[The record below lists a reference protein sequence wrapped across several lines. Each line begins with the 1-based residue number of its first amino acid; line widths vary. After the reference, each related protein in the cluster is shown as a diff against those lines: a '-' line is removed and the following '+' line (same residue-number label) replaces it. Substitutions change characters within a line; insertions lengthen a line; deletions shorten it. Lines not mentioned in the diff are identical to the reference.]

1 MVIEAAAAGAPR
13 HVVVLAN
20 RLPYPIDDGWKT
32 RTYHVV
38 RGLARRARVTLLVFD
53 DSPRTL
59 LDEFRRSVGGSLE
72 IVQVPAPRA
81 NSPLRLLL
89 GLITATPLYVW
100 NMRSRRYTRALRDVL
115 AAQPDVIV
123 AELAGMYAHLLDLPR
138 GATRVIDTHN
148 VDSVVYERY
157 AVTLATWW
165 RRMYA
170 RASIGKLRRLERRI
184 YDDADHVWV
193 CSEDEIET
201 VRGIAPAANV
211 SCVPNGV
218 DTSRLAPQ
226 SGIARTTDLLFFG
239 RMDYQPNRDALDY
252 FAAEI
257 LPRLR
262 ERMDVT
268 VSVVGAGIDA
278 RMEELARGN
287 PELRLVGRVDDI
299 RAAIASA
306 AIVIVP
312 LRMGGGT
319 RLKILE
325 ALAMGKAIVS
335 TSIGAEGLAV
345 ESGRDIVLADSAAD
359 FATAVERLLLDPAE
373 RAELGARGRET
384 AVGRYD
390 WRRVEDVMGAQLGW
404 PGTAAASSAGRGL
417 VTSE

>member
-1 MVIEAAAAGAPR
+1 VVIEAAAAGAPR

-53 DSPRTL
+53 DSSRTL
-59 LDEFRRSVGGSLE
+59 LDEFRTSVGGSLE
-72 IVQVPAPRA
+72 IVQVPAPSA

-100 NMRSRRYTRALRDVL
+100 NMRSRRYARALREVL
-115 AAQPDVIV
+115 GGKPDVVV

-148 VDSVVYERY
+148 VDSILVRRY
-157 AVTLATWW
+157 ATAAANPL
-165 RRMYA
+165 RRIYA
-170 RASIGKLRRLERRI
+170 RMTVRKLERLERRI

-193 CSEDEIET
+193 CSEGEIDT

-211 SCVPNGV
+211 TCVPNGV

-226 SGIARTTDLLFFG
+226 PGAPSTTDLLFFG

-262 ERMDVT
+262 ERLDVT
-268 VSVVGAGIDA
+268 VNIVGAGIDA
-278 RMEELARGN
+278 RMEELARAN
-287 PELRLVGRVDDI
+287 PELRMVGRVDDI

-335 TSIGAEGLAV
+335 TSIGAEGLDV
-345 ESGRDIVLADSAAD
+345 ESGRDIVLADSAAE
-359 FATAVERLLLDPAE
+359 FAAAVERLLLDPAE

-384 AVGRYD
+384 AAGRYD
-390 WRRVEDVMGAQLGW
+390 WRRIEDVMGAQLGW
-404 PGTAAASSAGRGL
+404 PDRAAARSAGRGL
-417 VTSE
+417 